1 MRQDLISFFVIER
14 ENEMKTLKNRY
25 AILFVAA
32 IANFVHGNPYVW
44 TVFQPYVKEEFGIS
58 LAQSSQPFMFII
70 AVFAIGNMIGGYLE
84 HRIGARMTI
93 LSGSAFMCLGFFL
106 AAIAPYDMPWLVSVG
121 YGIMGGIGSGCAF
134 SMLVAIPQAWF
145 PDKRGMVTGITVGVV
160 GAAGVIMNPI
170 CDFVLAA
177 KGYRFSMLMITI
189 IYGLLSLGGLF
200 IDMPK
205 DVKKEVEEMGRSYST
220 KEIFKMRP
228 FYLICISMALAVP
241 AYVLVNPLMKSLGME
256 RGLTGAQALA
266 GVLIANLV
274 NIFGRF
280 VAAWATD
287 KIGARVVIEIMY
299 AITMGSVL
307 CMIFARGALFVLAS
321 TLISMTYGGYCS
333 VFPAMTAQ
341 YFGMKYQGM
350 NYGAVMIGYGIV
362 SVLCPYLLDFTE
374 KTSMGIS
381 LSFLVAGVIC
391 LIGMVVTAF
400 IRKEQV
406 TLSTGKQ
413 KTKY

>member
-1 MRQDLISFFVIER
+1 
-14 ENEMKTLKNRY
+14 MKTLKNRY
-25 AILFVAA
+25 AILVFAA

-58 LAQSSQPFMFII
+58 LAQSSQPFMWII
-70 AVFAIGNMIGGYLE
+70 AVFALGNMIGGYLE

-93 LSGSAFMCLGFFL
+93 FVGSTFMCSGFFL

-121 YGIMGGIGSGCAF
+121 YGVMGGIGSGCAF

-177 KGYRFSMLMITI
+177 KGYRFSMAMIAI
-189 IYGLLSLGGLF
+189 IYAVLSLCGLF

-205 DVKKEVEEMGRSYST
+205 DTQEEVEESGYSYST
-220 KEIFKMRP
+220 KEIFKLKT

-256 RGLTGAQALA
+256 RGLTSLQALV
-266 GVLIANLV
+266 GVLIANIV

-280 VAAWATD
+280 VSAWATD
-287 KIGARVVIEIMY
+287 KVGSKLVIEILY
-299 AITMGSVL
+299 AFTMVAVIV
-307 CMIFARGALFVLAS
+307 MIWARGGLFIFMI
-321 TLISMTYGGYCS
+321 TLISMSYGGFCS
-333 VFPAMTAQ
+333 VYPAMTAQ

-374 KTSMGIS
+374 KTSMGIN

-391 LIGMVVTAF
+391 LVGMVTTAV
-400 IRKEQV
+400 IKNETANSSER
-406 TLSTGKQ
+406 
-413 KTKY
+413 KTKN